1 MSRVGNKPI
10 PLPAG
15 VKVAVRQGAIDVEGP
30 KAKLS
35 LTLPPLT
42 SVEVADS
49 RIVVS
54 RVDETTRAKAMHG
67 LARSLINGMVVGVS
81 QGFRKQLEIIGVG
94 YRAQVSGQQVTLNLG
109 YSHPILYTIPAG
121 VKVTV
126 VDNTK
131 VTIEGADK
139 QAVGEVAATI
149 RRYRKPEP
157 YKGKGVRYLGEHV
170 VMKEGKTVG

>member
-15 VKVAVRQGAIDVEGP
+15 VKVAVHQGVIDVEGP
-30 KAKLS
+30 KDKLS

-49 RIVVS
+49 QIVVS

-67 LARSLINGMVVGVS
+67 LTRSLINGMVVGVT
-81 QGFRKQLEIIGVG
+81 QGYRKQLEIIGVG
-94 YRAQVSGQQVTLNLG
+94 YRAQVSGQLVTLSLG

-131 VTIEGADK
+131 VTIDGADK

>member
-10 PLPAG
+10 PLPSG
-15 VKVAVRQGAIDVEGP
+15 VKVAVHQGAIDVEGP

-42 SVEVADS
+42 SVKVADS
-49 RIVVS
+49 QIVVS
-54 RVDETTRAKAMHG
+54 RADETTRAKAMHG
-67 LARSLINGMVVGVS
+67 LARSLINGMVVGVT
-81 QGFRKQLEIIGVG
+81 QGYRKQLEIIGVG
-94 YRAQVSGQQVTLNLG
+94 YRAQVSGQLVTLSLG

-131 VTIEGADK
+131 VTIDGADK